1 MKYTKYHMSHE
12 EIAKEL
18 KITRNEVRNIENS
31 ALYKLRNS
39 AQLKKFLDHKETF
52 ETDKHNGSIS
62 DIFF

>member
-1 MKYTKYHMSHE
+1 MKYMKYHMSHE

-39 AQLKKFLDHKETF
+39 AQLKKFLEHKETF
-52 ETDKHNGSIS
+52 D
-62 DIFF
+62 